1 MLIVPHSEMAAVAL
15 LIVSCCLLMLSGCSE
30 GRDLSQAVYKAPSSS
45 QCGHYED
52 DEQLMETLKIVQQ
65 QLCNPPHACIYRH
78 SALQLICLLRLLP
91 DPGCQWLC
99 CAGLLRHGGDPLWRR
114 GRLDEGGP
122 PQHD

>member
-1 MLIVPHSEMAAVAL
+1 MCVCVHSEMTAFAL
-15 LIVSCCLLMLSGCSE
+15 LIVSCYLLMLSGFSD
-30 GRDLSQAVYKAPSSS
+30 GSNFPQAVYQAKAPSSS

-52 DEQLMETLKIVQQ
+52 DKQLMETLKIVQQ
-65 QLCNPPHACIYRH
+65 HKPSPYVHRH
-78 SALQLICLLRLLP
+78 SSLQLICLLRLLA

-99 CAGLLRHGGDPLWRR
+99 CACLLQHGGDPLWRR